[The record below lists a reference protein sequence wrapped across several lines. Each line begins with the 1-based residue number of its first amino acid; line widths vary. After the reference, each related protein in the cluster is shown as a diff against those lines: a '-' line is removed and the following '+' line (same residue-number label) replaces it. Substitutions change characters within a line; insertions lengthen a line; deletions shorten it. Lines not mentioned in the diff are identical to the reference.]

1 MYYGV
6 KNTGYSQEKLTE
18 VRKILKLGVNRANTD
33 KDTAITT
40 LEKLLRDVRITG
52 RPYFLVNFVVFEW
65 LYLVHIGPTNAKH
78 EDFADLVFV
87 FVILSI
93 SSGLSHNKQ
102 TRIQPPSV

>member
-18 VRKILKLGVNRANTD
+18 VRKILKFGVNRANTD

-40 LEKLLRDVRITG
+40 LEKLLRDVRIAG

-78 EDFADLVFV
+78 EDFANLVFV

-102 TRIQPPSV
+102 TRIQV